1 MWYCSKQM
9 NNRMVPKIEIEAKGR
24 FATALKNATE
34 KAGLSLAELGQR
46 VDSTYE
52 HMRKLVAGRA
62 FPSPNLL
69 RSLTH
74 ELKADRQ
81 EWLEMIDADRLYKKF
96 KTLPKQLQISPE
108 LEPFAAVIP
117 LLSAHSRE
125 TLLAMAK
132 TMLRQ
137 DRAMRQ
143 GSTGSN

>member
-1 MWYCSKQM
+1 MKTRS
-9 NNRMVPKIEIEAKGR
+9 KIEIDPQGR
-24 FATALKNATE
+24 FATALKDAVE
-34 KAGLSLAELGQR
+34 ESGMSLAELGQR

-69 RSLTH
+69 RSLAH

-81 EWLEMIDADRLYKKF
+81 QWLEMIEADRLHKKY
-96 KTLPKQLQISPE
+96 KTLPKQLKISPE
-108 LEPFAAVIP
+108 LEPFEAIIP
-117 LLSAHSRE
+117 LLSPYSRE

-137 DRAMRQ
+137 DRAVLQQAKLVGLVDSERH
-143 GSTGSN
+143 